1 MDNELKSYQGIITNY
16 KYESKDSLYKVCT
29 LKLADDSTMT
39 IVGNFPHLEDG
50 LSYEFVGRIKEN
62 KYGTQLYVESYSKIK
77 EFSEDGIIAYLSSD
91 KFYGIGP
98 KIAKAIVDKLG
109 LDAIDKILNDNSV
122 LDNISGLNTTK
133 KEILVKTLLSNL
145 ELERVYVK
153 LFGFGLTHKIVEKLI
168 EIYGLNAPNIIEENP
183 YILIT
188 DVEGFGFLKCDKLAI
203 SLGFKHDDI
212 RRLKAAILYTLDT
225 ECNSLGYTYL
235 FRPQLVLKVQKLLSD
250 ISLIKIEDSLTSLIN
265 DNTIILEN
273 EKIYIKYLYNAEER
287 LAKKIIDLKNT
298 DIKLHK
304 KEDIIDALYEVE
316 DILNIK
322 YTDQQKDAII
332 NAHLN
337 KLSIITGGPGTGKS
351 TILKGILYVYLRLNN
366 LTSSD
371 DTSFDILLA
380 SPTGRAAKRMMD
392 TTGFKSSTIHKAL
405 GYNRESL
412 FLFNENN
419 ILPQNLIIIDEVSML
434 DVNLADSLFRA
445 IGNNSQVI
453 LVGDSNQLPSVG
465 PGNIL
470 YDLISSRT
478 FKVTVL
484 TQIMRQALDS
494 NIIKLSSMVLS
505 ENIDYKIF
513 NERNEAYFYVSET
526 KDTMDLLFRILDK
539 FIASGGNLNNDI
551 QILIPMYAGIMGID
565 EVNRKIQER
574 YNKSEEFLIR
584 EDKLFKVGDKVL
596 QLKNDN
602 DLDIMNGDIG
612 EVIDILKE
620 DGYEYLMIR
629 FENRIIK
636 YPSSNFDSL
645 SLAYAIS
652 IHKSQGS
659 EFENVIMPI
668 LPSYFVMLKK
678 RLIYTGIT
686 RAKKKIIILGQQ
698 NSLNQSIK
706 KGDDLRQTSLN
717 IKIQNLLNS
726 SESNRINDPEIPFE
740 YLGEYDMEGI
750 TPYTF
755 MDN

>member
-153 LFGFGLTHKIVEKLI
+153 LFGFGLTHKMVEKLI

-273 EKIYIKYLYNAEER
+273 ERIYIKYLYNAEER

-298 DIKLHK
+298 DIRLHK

-392 TTGFKSSTIHKAL
+392 ATGFKSSTIHKAL

-678 RLIYTGIT
+678 RLIYTAIT

-717 IKIQNLLNS
+717 IKLQNLLNFS
-726 SESNRINDPEIPFE
+726 QSNRINDPEIPFE

>member
-153 LFGFGLTHKIVEKLI
+153 LFGFGLTHKMVEKLI

-250 ISLIKIEDSLTSLIN
+250 ISLIKIEDSLTSLLN

-273 EKIYIKYLYNAEER
+273 ERIYIKYLYNAEER

-392 TTGFKSSTIHKAL
+392 ATGFKSSTIHKAL

-412 FLFNENN
+412 FLYNENN

-678 RLIYTGIT
+678 RLIYTAIT